1 MFLRI
6 KDILMNPEDV
16 DLIQPHWED
25 SEIYLELLFRNRK
38 HPIRVC
44 CESEEELDD
53 IFESLTLVLTDVI
66 LPARKEQR
74 KARDDDDIE
83 LDL

>member
-25 SEIYLELLFRNRK
+25 DQIYLELLFRNRK
-38 HPIRVC
+38 HPIRVG
-44 CESEEELDD
+44 CESEAELDE
-53 IFESLTLVLTDVI
+53 IFESLTLVLTDVV
-66 LPARKEQR
+66 LPPRNQK
-74 KARDDDDIE
+74 
-83 LDL
+83 

>member
-25 SEIYLELLFRNRK
+25 NEIYLELLFRNRK

-53 IFESLTLVLTDVI
+53 IFESLTSVLTDVV
-66 LPARKEQR
+66 LPARAGRSK
-74 KARDDDDIE
+74 DDDEIE